1 MQYKHYKIEYERM
14 KAYDRRENRL
24 KCERM
29 TEYVVGLT
37 KEDAINTFYNYISQ
51 TRSHDRHTLE
61 ILFPIIS
68 IEEEKE

>member
-1 MQYKHYKIEYERM
+1 MRYKHYKIEYERT
-14 KAYDRRENRL
+14 KAYNRRENRL

-29 TEYVVGLT
+29 IEYVVGLT
-37 KEDAINTFYNYISQ
+37 AADAINTFYNYISQ
-51 TRSHDRHTLE
+51 THNKDRHTLE